1 MAALIESRPQNLKRQ
16 QAEADLSQDNLS
28 AQSTKK
34 FKKHH
39 SASRFP
45 PPDFWDSLSKIWLTP
60 QALRE
65 VDRRNHI
72 NYGAFARSPAQY
84 LGEFDRHS
92 QARSGACTRAQ
103 ARSLRELDRRT
114 RCQRSTRG
122 AGLTTVQAFES
133 QFKSRNDLQ
142 RFARHGGPELSNLR
156 GVRLIWPL

>member
-103 ARSLRELDRRT
+103 ARSLRELMV
-114 RCQRSTRG
+114 
-122 AGLTTVQAFES
+122 APYEWMS
-133 QFKSRNDLQ
+133 QFSKLTLSSK
-142 RFARHGGPELSNLR
+142 LSNI
-156 GVRLIWPL
+156 LISNIILIYYLN

>member
-1 MAALIESRPQNLKRQ
+1 MAALNESRPQNLKRQ
-16 QAEADLSQDNLS
+16 HAEADLSQDILS

-45 PPDFWDSLSKIWLTP
+45 PPEFWDSLSKIWLTP
-60 QALRE
+60 RALRE

-72 NYGAFARSPAQY
+72 NHGTFARSPAQY
-84 LGEFDRHS
+84 LGEFDR
-92 QARSGACTRAQ
+92 RNWF
-103 ARSLRELDRRT
+103 
-114 RCQRSTRG
+114 QRSTRG
-122 AGLTTVQAFES
+122 ADSTTVQALAN